1 MEPGKPLKSDELIHR
16 CEPDQFSFD
25 TTDDLPE
32 MDGFIGQ
39 ERAIQAIRFGV
50 RIDRPGYNIFAL
62 GPTGAGKNTLVH
74 RYAQARA
81 AEEPPPDDWCYVN
94 NFDQTSKPR
103 VLRLPAG
110 KGKQFS
116 QDMKHL
122 VEELQTTLSSAF
134 ESEEYQARR
143 QALEAEFQERQ
154 QESLKDIQEQAKER
168 GLALLRTAG
177 GLVFAPLKEDGSVL
191 EPEEYEKLDE
201 EKKKHLQSEVEV
213 MQERLQKVLYQ
224 VPRWERE
231 FRQRLRDLNREVA
244 SFVLEDL
251 LDDIRSS
258 YAEMPAVIEHLDHVQ
273 ADVLENLQF
282 ILSGGD
288 GGGGGDERSAMLQSM
303 RAGAATRRYQ
313 VNLLVDSSDREGAP
327 VIYAS
332 NPSYLNLI
340 GRVEQMAQMGALITD
355 FTLIK
360 PGLLHEANGGYLILD
375 AVKVLSSPYAWEG
388 LKRALQFGEI
398 RIESPYEMLS
408 LTSTIS
414 LEPEPI
420 PLDIKIIMMGE
431 RRLYYLLAAYD
442 PDFAELFKVAADFDD
457 EFVWDEESQHLYAQL
472 IGAIARREHLKP
484 FARAAVARIIEQ
496 SARLVS
502 DSERLTAR
510 IQNVVDLMEEA
521 DYWAGEE
528 DAQTVGVQ
536 HVQQAIDAQI
546 RRNNRVS
553 QRMQEEVL
561 RETIL
566 IDTTGEQVGQIN
578 GLAVLQLGNYAFG
591 KPSRITATV
600 RMGKG
605 EVVDIER
612 EVDMSGPIHSK
623 GVLILSS
630 LLRAR
635 YAYDRPLSLS
645 ASLVFEQSYGG
656 VDGDSA
662 SSTELYALLS
672 AIAQVPIKQSL
683 AVTGSVNQLGQVQ
696 AIGGVNEKIEGFFDL
711 CKARGLTGEQGVL
724 IPVANVKHLMLRQ
737 DVVDAVEAGRFA
749 IYPVATIEEGIE
761 LLTGLPAGERDE
773 DGRYP
778 EGSFNRRVDD
788 KLTEMMDKRIA
799 LDRKSRGEDQDK
811 DQNQDNDEDQAEV
824 APQKS
829 GDTENRK
836 RMYRGPQRFFE
847 DSP

>member
-1 MEPGKPLKSDELIHR
+1 VEPGKPLKPDELVHH
-16 CEPDQFSFD
+16 CNPDQFSFD
-25 TTDDLPE
+25 TTDDLPDL
-32 MDGFIGQ
+32 DGFIGQ
-39 ERAIQAIRFGV
+39 ERAIEAIRFGV

-62 GPTGAGKNTLVH
+62 GPMGAGKNTLVH

-103 VLRLPAG
+103 ALRLPAG

-201 EKKKHLQSEVEV
+201 EKKQHLQSEVEV

-244 SFVLEDL
+244 SFVLKDL
-251 LDDIRSS
+251 LDDIRTS
-258 YAEMPAVIEHLDHVQ
+258 YAEVPAVIEHLDHVQ

-282 ILSGGD
+282 IL
-288 GGGGGDERSAMLQSM
+288 GGGGGGGSDDEPSAMLQSM

-313 VNLLVDSSDREGAP
+313 VNLLVDSSDSEGAP

-375 AVKVLSSPYAWEG
+375 AIKVLSSPYAWAG

-408 LTSTIS
+408 LTSTVS

-420 PLDIKIIMMGE
+420 PLDVKIIMMGE

-457 EFVWDEESQHLYAQL
+457 EFVWDEESQRLYAQL
-472 IGAIARREHLKP
+472 IGAIVRREQLKP
-484 FARAAVARIIEQ
+484 FDRLAVARIIEQ

-521 DYWAGEE
+521 DYWADED

-536 HVQQAIDAQI
+536 HVQQAIDAQLY
-546 RRNNRVS
+546 RNNRVS
-553 QRMQEEVL
+553 QRMQEGVL

-566 IDTTGEQVGQIN
+566 IDTAGEQVGQIN
-578 GLAVLQLGNYAFG
+578 GLAVLQLGAYAFG

-672 AIAQVPIKQSL
+672 AIAQIPIKQSL

-696 AIGGVNEKIEGFFDL
+696 AIGGVNEKIEGFFEL
-711 CKARGLTGEQGVL
+711 CQARGLTGDQGVL
-724 IPVANVKHLMLRQ
+724 IPAANVKHLMLRQ
-737 DVVDAVEAGRFA
+737 DVVDAVEAGEFA

-761 LLTGLPAGERDE
+761 LLTGMPAGERDE
-773 DGRYP
+773 EGRYP
-778 EGSFNRRVDD
+778 EGSFNRRVED
-788 KLTEMMDKRIA
+788 KLAEMMEKRIA
-799 LDRKSRGEDQDK
+799 LDRMSRGDDLAK
-811 DQNQDNDEDQAEV
+811 DQNQESDEGQAEDEK
-824 APQKS
+824 AGES
-829 GDTENRK
+829 E
-836 RMYRGPQRFFE
+836 
-847 DSP
+847 